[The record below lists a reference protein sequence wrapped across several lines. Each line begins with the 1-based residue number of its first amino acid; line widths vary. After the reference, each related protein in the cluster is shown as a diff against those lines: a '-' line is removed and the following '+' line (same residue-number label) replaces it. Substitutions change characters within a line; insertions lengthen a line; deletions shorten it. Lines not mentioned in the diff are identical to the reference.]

1 MAVPALLLCAPL
13 AASRDHHRHQ
23 EVTAMAGAFSRFG
36 GQGLAGSVDAQELPD
51 FLRYVVSSMASPA
64 AAQDQVAARS
74 SELTEQLMQHLPA
87 GVRARHLLPNG
98 TRISLTHSVCTLGAR
113 SV

>member
-1 MAVPALLLCAPL
+1 
-13 AASRDHHRHQ
+13 
-23 EVTAMAGAFSRFG
+23 MAGAFSRFG

-51 FLRYVVSSMASPA
+51 FLRYVVASMASPA

-87 GVRARHLLPNG
+87 GVRTRHLLPNG
-98 TRISLTHSVCTLGAR
+98 ARVRLPRSVCTLGCT